1 MHGGDLMGASVK
13 IESTSRTK
21 EYELRM
27 KAIEKKAV
35 KAGAEILAE
44 TIRKEVPVSNIDHLH
59 IRDDI
64 VIAMKNEDGATVAH
78 VGPSKRTAWR
88 AKFLEFGTVKMSPN
102 PFMSRSEKLS
112 RERVLEAIKR
122 EVQKGLNL

>member
-1 MHGGDLMGASVK
+1 MGASVK
-13 IESTSRTK
+13 IESNDKVQEYSRRLK
-21 EYELRM
+21 RVENR
-27 KAIEKKAV
+27 AILK
-35 KAGAEILAE
+35 GAEILAD
-44 TIRKEVPVSNIDHLH
+44 TIRKEVPVSDIDHLH

-64 VIAMKNEDGATVAH
+64 VISNVKRKDGDTFVE
-78 VGPSKRTAWR
+78 VGPSKQTAWR

-112 RERVLEAIKR
+112 RERVKEAIKR